1 MLVFVRFRFSPS
13 LYTASFLLYASSK
26 AATAMVKIVVVRHIC
41 VVSFFSMNY
50 ERKRHCIVLILCTIL
65 AHDQVLGLGGY
76 IQSTVHWKIKSI
88 LTLSF
93 AAHIFCYHNS
103 IELAKQLYFTIDY
116 TRKADHRRP
125 SIEMDKISK

>member
-76 IQSTVHWKIKSI
+76 IQSTVPKLALENKINLDPQLCGTYI
-88 LTLSF
+88 LL
-93 AAHIFCYHNS
+93 
-103 IELAKQLYFTIDY
+103 
-116 TRKADHRRP
+116 P
-125 SIEMDKISK
+125 